1 MASEFLK
8 RKAEERAKIIDQKY
22 GKGAYGSTADLNK
35 KRAEAKKET
44 SKSSS
49 TKSGGAKTEKSQAS
63 SVGSKVGSILGK
75 TTPSVGLPI
84 SSSTKKTTDFNS
96 ESQNVYKNVKNKTTA
111 KTTTTSN
118 LTEKQR
124 KARIKDIDAELK
136 NLNIKL
142 GGYSRA
148 KAYGT
153 SKAMEAEEQK
163 VKDRISEL
171 SKEKKTL
178 QRTGTFT
185 AAELKQFEID
195 DAKAKKSALPTYNPT
210 SRVAPSGVEAYK
222 KNIAAHSALD
232 KEIDT
237 LERQKELY
245 DDINDFSEVV
255 HKEDSGKGLG
265 AWVNNFDSQ
274 WRATYRSNKL
284 SREADKAAAKYHAD
298 PTEENKQLAYAY
310 DALAREYAKNNE
322 EALDD
327 ENVSASWLTK
337 TLAGYLPQF
346 EDQIIP
352 ELVGGGLGGLLGSA
366 VGAPNV
372 GASIGAGI
380 GTYSQS
386 YDVMRGSVYRTLL
399 AEGVDSEIASQ
410 AAEDEALISSLIEG
424 GETALSWLL
433 MGGGKAISAV
443 VGAAKSSV
451 AKGSTSAA
459 TKFIANMATKG
470 AAKKAVSTAT
480 TPLWKTGVK
489 TALGIGLDAGGEYI
503 EEFAQQGVS
512 IANKERA
519 LQGETGKGNLIK
531 GASKLTYD
539 ALTGKNSEALAEMH
553 EAGTEGFKI
562 GLMMGGSKVITT
574 NVISHYANAKT
585 VKNQNE
591 ILDTIIKDDETL
603 TALIKEGKAS
613 GEGTVSAKIAKEV
626 EQAKES
632 GKVTRNHVKS
642 LIAANEVYIQ
652 EEAKYNA
659 DPLELAAMEVVNS
672 ETKQTT
678 PTTIKSIKKTT
689 GFGDEGAK
697 LVSTLMDSDGLTLE
711 QAEGVVKTAYVAGTT
726 NVEKAKVSF
735 ATPVQEQAF
744 DAGKTDRIMDD
755 NAAKSN
761 VKKATV
767 YEGSFTENEYT
778 KNFSD
783 AQKKMISI
791 VSKDFGMDSSVVD
804 KIIADKVTGA
814 EANASHED
822 GVMQISSTAE
832 QVIHELVL
840 HESGHRMK
848 QLAPTEFGVL
858 MDALYERSM
867 RNNQRAGIPLAT
879 NYDYIKA
886 QHNNAGITLS
896 TGGYLEEFAVRE
908 LETIFESAE
917 EFNNWVSEIDSNP
930 QVKSAWRKFVDW
942 IAQIVEDIKRA
953 ISQRNMNK
961 EERAEANRQLAEL
974 EHIKE
979 LYADAYKAARGV
991 VSERKTVQK
1000 PEAKKGTTSKTQN
1013 LSKERQA
1020 SDNTVSEEGEITN
1033 RTKKVLSGE
1042 KAVGVADG
1050 QAYVSDGKVFVP
1062 VNNVN
1067 VAKAELGATE
1077 SKKVGENISKL
1088 LTKSDF
1094 TPINENYVDGNLEGV
1109 GAVRLFTDEKGREIA
1124 LKKEIAEYFEGYNLE
1139 ATFRGGKPYAIKA
1152 TDNNGNVVGA
1162 AMAVWIS
1169 TSGQKYK
1176 ITDAKEAS
1184 TKNTKNKTGATE
1196 RATTNKEIA
1205 PNKKSEPQT
1214 KTEGIKEGDI
1224 FVAKK
1229 AGTTYKILSRD
1240 DRDTIVEITSAEG
1253 TKRTIIS
1260 NEIADRNLINMSDEG
1275 ITKWID
1281 EDSHIDN
1288 RTWEDVGSRQVK
1300 AFQYLFPEMREYY
1313 MPLAREL
1320 LSDLSNTIKGERIQ
1334 IGTYEQ
1340 GDQEWIGVS
1349 RMTSDAI
1356 ARIKDTTNASYD
1368 EIENALERLIN
1379 DKGQENI
1386 ALAKRIE
1393 LVFDDMLTDG
1403 YKTFEGEKIPP
1414 NEEYITKK
1422 EALIGKTYEGKNADE
1437 DLDWLFDTNFSLKN
1451 KNLTIDSRIPFTVLK
1466 KYINVGGKNKAA
1478 LNNLEAEVRNLK
1490 RETYQNDPTGYRAR
1504 ITGDTIGKAI
1514 KPTTNK
1520 AFSPFTIEHIRNLN
1534 AIRMLPELFKKAVY
1548 VDSLPPQKGKNQNQS
1563 YKEFHHFVAPLFM
1576 NHREFRAL
1584 ITAREKV
1591 NSNTLY
1597 VLKVDVLPTQK
1608 KAHSLGNTAK
1618 NAVGSQSLS
1627 VPSDISIP
1635 ELVNGVNIFNYDTNT
1650 DKVYSDKDIKF
1661 SLKDSEYLELA
1672 KDPIKNEARLR
1683 ELVYEAARKAFP
1695 NSKITT
1701 KDGKLRIVYH
1711 GTNTGDFTVFNPDY
1725 IGMSSGDDGF
1735 FGMGFYFA
1743 YSKGEASYYGA
1754 KRIIPAYLNLKNP
1767 FNFDKEL
1774 QTYKGKKASSGYA
1787 PDAVAFMNFADKF
1800 QGIAKNITVDV
1811 LEKDSDTYKAL
1822 PLSEFSKAFK
1832 DVIENKEFE
1841 YQEIKNEYG
1850 ETETLVL
1857 ADPQQH
1863 EYEYNGKT
1871 HKYKDYGFEKR
1882 FWDKPNELDVAY
1894 EYLSRSV
1901 YSRIDMYNKTRLI
1914 LDNNK
1919 EFTNAL
1925 KDMGYDGAIQSEYG
1939 DEAVAFDSEQIKSA
1953 EPVTYDDNGNVI
1965 PLSERFNEK
1974 NDDIRYSL
1982 KDSEGNTLSEGQKEF
1997 FKDTK
2002 VKDENGNLLVV
2013 YHGSPAKFTVFDHSH
2028 INAHGNSHGRG
2039 FYFTEKKSL
2048 AEGFEKGDGQ
2058 LLEGYLNITN
2068 PLSEDKV
2075 TIQKANLHKLIKAT
2089 CKAEAQSLVDD
2100 DGYDNI
2106 NEALRDTWISNYV
2119 DTYSTSLND
2128 AYREV
2133 TDIIY
2138 SANDN
2143 DVEMVAEL
2151 TNAGAGTGNT
2161 LRLVHD
2167 ILGYDGVIYTATDG
2181 THEFVSLVSNQFKD
2195 IDNINPT
2202 SNPDINR
2209 SLKGGM
2215 SNEEIRKTVAEY
2227 AEGGKV
2233 PTEKYNELIKT
2244 YGAITKGEKPHRDV
2258 KVPAQTA
2265 EDKKVSQTVRTILEA
2280 EVTPDEAVPTIEKM
2294 VEDGVFS
2301 YDVYTD
2307 QEAIENGEDYIK
2319 EHGWE
2324 QSLVDWFDAVNKGE
2338 VSKDTTTT
2346 GWILY
2351 NHAANSGDAKTAL
2364 MILDAMV
2371 RHQRSAAQALQATRI
2386 LKKLSPE
2393 TQLYGVQKSVSAFQN
2408 ELKEK
2413 YGKKAPDLEIDEELA
2428 EQFLNAETQEERDAV
2443 IREIYKD
2450 IGIQMT
2456 SNWLD
2461 KWNAWRYL
2469 AMLGNP
2475 RTHIRNIA
2483 GNAFFAPVVLTKDL
2497 FATPIE
2503 YFAHKASRGKMQRSK
2518 SILWGSKSDIAL
2530 LQAAWNDYANV
2541 ADLVS
2546 NGGKYNDYTAVN
2558 ARSEIEEGRKIFKS
2572 KLFAPVEWA
2581 RKGNSKLLEVE
2592 DIWFSKPHYAYALA
2606 QYCKANNITAE
2617 QIAKGKAIAPAR
2629 EYAIKEAQKATYKDT
2644 NGFSQMVSEWGRNRS
2659 EKNAVKR
2666 AFNIVVEGVLPFRKT
2681 PANILVRGVEY
2692 SPLGLLKGLT
2702 RDLYKVAKG
2711 EMNAH
2716 EAIDNISAGLTGT
2729 GLLALGIYLAA
2740 EGLIRGHGEDEED
2753 ERKFKEMQGHQSYS
2767 LELPDGTSITLD
2779 WLAPEALPFFVG
2791 VNLWESTQ
2799 GSKEETNLSAMLKSV
2814 SNITEP
2820 MLEMSCLQG
2829 LNDLIE
2835 GVGNAAS
2842 NETSG
2847 LMAILSSAVTS
2858 YLTQGIP
2865 TLAGQI
2871 ERTKEEERM
2880 TTYTEKNSFLTGD
2893 MQYILGKA
2901 SAKIPGWDYAQIP
2914 YVDAWGRREASGTA
2928 LNRGLNN
2935 FLNPAYTSEIE
2946 SSETEKE
2953 LLRLYEQTGDASV
2966 FPERA
2971 EKSFTVDGEDKH
2983 LTAAE
2988 YVKYAEL
2995 KGQKSY
3001 KLITE
3006 LLGSDAYKSLDDE
3019 GKVRA
3024 IKDAYDYANQKAK
3037 QAISNFKPQAWV
3049 SEADEF
3055 GEAENY
3061 ISFRTVVKETETS
3074 HKDNG
3079 EKFTKADYVEI
3090 VSDMAETD
3098 DEAWKMYLA
3107 EYDSV
3112 ADIKA
3117 EKFDIDPV
3125 VYMTAR
3131 IEMGNIKADYIY
3143 NGERVDGN
3151 SLTDEQRKNAKQVKN
3166 SRKEKIVSYLNSVCD
3181 NEKDYLYLLG
3191 IEYSSITDDDDYVSY
3206 FGK

>member
-8 RKAEERAKIIDQKY
+8 RKAEERAKVIDQKY

-35 KRAEAKKET
+35 KRAEAKKAT

-210 SRVAPSGVEAYK
+210 ARVAPSGVEAYK

-274 WRATYRSNKL
+274 WRANYRSNEL
-284 SREADKAAAKYHAD
+284 SREADKAMAKYLAD
-298 PTEENKQLAYAY
+298 PTEENKEIAYAY
-310 DALAREYAKNNE
+310 AAFANEYAKNNKS
-322 EALDD
+322 ALDD
-327 ENVSASWLTK
+327 KNVKASWLTK
-337 TLAGYLPQF
+337 SLAGYLPQLK
-346 EDQIIP
+346 DQVVP

-399 AEGVDSEIASQ
+399 AEGVDEDVALQAS
-410 AAEDEALISSLIEG
+410 EDEALISSLIEG

-459 TKFIANMATKG
+459 TKFIANMATKQ

-480 TPLWKTGVK
+480 TPLWKTGMK
-489 TALGIGLDAGGEYI
+489 TVLGIGVDALGEYG
-503 EEFAQQGVS
+503 EEFSQQGVS

-519 LQGETGKGNLIK
+519 LRGETGLGNLVSNT
-531 GASKLTYD
+531 GSLMWDVAR
-539 ALTGKNSEALAEMH
+539 GKNPEALAEMH

-562 GLMMGGSKVITT
+562 GLMMGGSKVVTR
-574 NVISHYANAKT
+574 NVVSHYANAKT

-591 ILDTIIKDDETL
+591 ILDTIINDDETL

-613 GEGTVSAKIAKEV
+613 GEGTVSDKIAKEV
-626 EQAKES
+626 EQAKSE
-632 GKVTRNHVKS
+632 GKVTRNLIKS

-678 PTTIKSIKKTT
+678 PTTVKSIKKAT

-697 LVSTLMDSDGLTLE
+697 LVSTLMDSEGLTLE

-744 DAGKTDRIMDD
+744 NAGKTDRIMDD
-755 NAAKSN
+755 DIAKAKA
-761 VKKATV
+761 KKATV

-814 EANASHED
+814 EANASHVD

-953 ISQRNMNK
+953 ISQRNMTK

-1000 PEAKKGTTSKTQN
+1000 PEAKKGTTSKAQN

-1050 QAYVSDGKVFVP
+1050 QAYVSDGKVFIP

-1152 TDNNGNVVGA
+1152 TDNNGNVVGV

-1176 ITDAKEAS
+1176 ITDVKGAA

-1260 NEIADRNLINMSDEG
+1260 NEIADRNFINMSDEG
-1275 ITKWID
+1275 ITEWID
-1281 EDSHIDN
+1281 ENLHIDN

-1320 LSDLSNTIKGERIQ
+1320 LSDLSNTIKGERLQ

-1368 EIENALERLIN
+1368 EIQNALERLIN
-1379 DKGQENI
+1379 DNGQENI

-1422 EALIGKTYEGKNADE
+1422 EALIGKTYEGKNAEGDSDWWEGLDLSLKDIRKGEFSATIDE
-1437 DLDWLFDTNFSLKN
+1437 GLNGTPKYSIKVQNKKTIDFLENQEHITTYKAMQLIDGKLYPPMAAKTKGADGKYRLTNASELGAWQRAVEDPSNIKFNDKGVGYYVLNKGDGSSVTAAYNPYEHSSNLVLNDQFEGAYKRDNLVTVECVIPKSEMTSGYKARHAKDATGVLDWKSGVVAGKIKNNKRKVYLSRWLKPVRILTDAETAKMYKDALGDSNVSVPFNVVTPSLLSELEKIGVLIDYEGSPLYKSNQERNKGKKNYSLADTNSTKNLEIKINEEYNGNVSYSLKWHTDLSKAEAIQVVKWLRKAGSPENTKITDTANWYKGRINGRPLFVIYSTVYSNDPTIMYEISGTNALDELDILFKTMEVMDSERSSVEKSRIVNELLEGNWVQQKHNMANNNAGPGGRGSNIGYASVLQGKSSKFIGSRAFRNVVKNIYDIQEQDGQSSYSLKN
-1451 KNLTIDSRIPFTVLK
+1451 N
-1466 KYINVGGKNKAA
+1466 
-1478 LNNLEAEVRNLK
+1478 
-1490 RETYQNDPTGYRAR
+1490 
-1504 ITGDTIGKAI
+1504 
-1514 KPTTNK
+1514 
-1520 AFSPFTIEHIRNLN
+1520 
-1534 AIRMLPELFKKAVY
+1534 
-1548 VDSLPPQKGKNQNQS
+1548 
-1563 YKEFHHFVAPLFM
+1563 
-1576 NHREFRAL
+1576 
-1584 ITAREKV
+1584 
-1591 NSNTLY
+1591 
-1597 VLKVDVLPTQK
+1597 
-1608 KAHSLGNTAK
+1608 
-1618 NAVGSQSLS
+1618 
-1627 VPSDISIP
+1627 
-1635 ELVNGVNIFNYDTNT
+1635 
-1650 DKVYSDKDIKF
+1650 
-1661 SLKDSEYLELA
+1661 EYLELA
-1672 KDPIKNEARLR
+1672 KNPKQNEARLR
-1683 ELVYEAARKAFP
+1683 ALVDEAAEKAFP
-1695 NSKITT
+1695 NSKLRGS
-1701 KDGKLRIVYH
+1701 DGKLRIV
-1711 GTNTGDFTVFNPDY
+1711 
-1725 IGMSSGDDGF
+1725 
-1735 FGMGFYFA
+1735 
-1743 YSKGEASYYGA
+1743 
-1754 KRIIPAYLNLKNP
+1754 
-1767 FNFDKEL
+1767 
-1774 QTYKGKKASSGYA
+1774 
-1787 PDAVAFMNFADKF
+1787 
-1800 QGIAKNITVDV
+1800 
-1811 LEKDSDTYKAL
+1811 
-1822 PLSEFSKAFK
+1822 
-1832 DVIENKEFE
+1832 
-1841 YQEIKNEYG
+1841 
-1850 ETETLVL
+1850 
-1857 ADPQQH
+1857 
-1863 EYEYNGKT
+1863 
-1871 HKYKDYGFEKR
+1871 
-1882 FWDKPNELDVAY
+1882 
-1894 EYLSRSV
+1894 
-1901 YSRIDMYNKTRLI
+1901 
-1914 LDNNK
+1914 
-1919 EFTNAL
+1919 
-1925 KDMGYDGAIQSEYG
+1925 
-1939 DEAVAFDSEQIKSA
+1939 
-1953 EPVTYDDNGNVI
+1953 
-1965 PLSERFNEK
+1965 
-1974 NDDIRYSL
+1974 
-1982 KDSEGNTLSEGQKEF
+1982 
-1997 FKDTK
+1997 
-2002 VKDENGNLLVV
+2002 
-2013 YHGSPAKFTVFDHSH
+2013 
-2028 INAHGNSHGRG
+2028 
-2039 FYFTEKKSL
+2039 
-2048 AEGFEKGDGQ
+2048 
-2058 LLEGYLNITN
+2058 
-2068 PLSEDKV
+2068 
-2075 TIQKANLHKLIKAT
+2075 
-2089 CKAEAQSLVDD
+2089 
-2100 DGYDNI
+2100 
-2106 NEALRDTWISNYV
+2106 
-2119 DTYSTSLND
+2119 
-2128 AYREV
+2128 
-2133 TDIIY
+2133 
-2138 SANDN
+2138 
-2143 DVEMVAEL
+2143 
-2151 TNAGAGTGNT
+2151 
-2161 LRLVHD
+2161 
-2167 ILGYDGVIYTATDG
+2167 
-2181 THEFVSLVSNQFKD
+2181 
-2195 IDNINPT
+2195 
-2202 SNPDINR
+2202 
-2209 SLKGGM
+2209 
-2215 SNEEIRKTVAEY
+2215 
-2227 AEGGKV
+2227 
-2233 PTEKYNELIKT
+2233 
-2244 YGAITKGEKPHRDV
+2244 
-2258 KVPAQTA
+2258 
-2265 EDKKVSQTVRTILEA
+2265 
-2280 EVTPDEAVPTIEKM
+2280 
-2294 VEDGVFS
+2294 
-2301 YDVYTD
+2301 
-2307 QEAIENGEDYIK
+2307 
-2319 EHGWE
+2319 
-2324 QSLVDWFDAVNKGE
+2324 
-2338 VSKDTTTT
+2338 
-2346 GWILY
+2346 
-2351 NHAANSGDAKTAL
+2351 
-2364 MILDAMV
+2364 
-2371 RHQRSAAQALQATRI
+2371 
-2386 LKKLSPE
+2386 
-2393 TQLYGVQKSVSAFQN
+2393 
-2408 ELKEK
+2408 
-2413 YGKKAPDLEIDEELA
+2413 
-2428 EQFLNAETQEERDAV
+2428 
-2443 IREIYKD
+2443 
-2450 IGIQMT
+2450 
-2456 SNWLD
+2456 
-2461 KWNAWRYL
+2461 
-2469 AMLGNP
+2469 
-2475 RTHIRNIA
+2475 
-2483 GNAFFAPVVLTKDL
+2483 
-2497 FATPIE
+2497 
-2503 YFAHKASRGKMQRSK
+2503 
-2518 SILWGSKSDIAL
+2518 
-2530 LQAAWNDYANV
+2530 
-2541 ADLVS
+2541 
-2546 NGGKYNDYTAVN
+2546 
-2558 ARSEIEEGRKIFKS
+2558 
-2572 KLFAPVEWA
+2572 
-2581 RKGNSKLLEVE
+2581 
-2592 DIWFSKPHYAYALA
+2592 
-2606 QYCKANNITAE
+2606 
-2617 QIAKGKAIAPAR
+2617 
-2629 EYAIKEAQKATYKDT
+2629 
-2644 NGFSQMVSEWGRNRS
+2644 
-2659 EKNAVKR
+2659 
-2666 AFNIVVEGVLPFRKT
+2666 
-2681 PANILVRGVEY
+2681 
-2692 SPLGLLKGLT
+2692 
-2702 RDLYKVAKG
+2702 
-2711 EMNAH
+2711 
-2716 EAIDNISAGLTGT
+2716 
-2729 GLLALGIYLAA
+2729 
-2740 EGLIRGHGEDEED
+2740 
-2753 ERKFKEMQGHQSYS
+2753 
-2767 LELPDGTSITLD
+2767 
-2779 WLAPEALPFFVG
+2779 
-2791 VNLWESTQ
+2791 
-2799 GSKEETNLSAMLKSV
+2799 
-2814 SNITEP
+2814 
-2820 MLEMSCLQG
+2820 
-2829 LNDLIE
+2829 
-2835 GVGNAAS
+2835 
-2842 NETSG
+2842 
-2847 LMAILSSAVTS
+2847 
-2858 YLTQGIP
+2858 
-2865 TLAGQI
+2865 
-2871 ERTKEEERM
+2871 
-2880 TTYTEKNSFLTGD
+2880 
-2893 MQYILGKA
+2893 
-2901 SAKIPGWDYAQIP
+2901 
-2914 YVDAWGRREASGTA
+2914 
-2928 LNRGLNN
+2928 
-2935 FLNPAYTSEIE
+2935 
-2946 SSETEKE
+2946 
-2953 LLRLYEQTGDASV
+2953 
-2966 FPERA
+2966 
-2971 EKSFTVDGEDKH
+2971 
-2983 LTAAE
+2983 
-2988 YVKYAEL
+2988 
-2995 KGQKSY
+2995 
-3001 KLITE
+3001 
-3006 LLGSDAYKSLDDE
+3006 
-3019 GKVRA
+3019 
-3024 IKDAYDYANQKAK
+3024 
-3037 QAISNFKPQAWV
+3037 
-3049 SEADEF
+3049 
-3055 GEAENY
+3055 
-3061 ISFRTVVKETETS
+3061 
-3074 HKDNG
+3074 
-3079 EKFTKADYVEI
+3079 
-3090 VSDMAETD
+3090 
-3098 DEAWKMYLA
+3098 
-3107 EYDSV
+3107 
-3112 ADIKA
+3112 
-3117 EKFDIDPV
+3117 
-3125 VYMTAR
+3125 
-3131 IEMGNIKADYIY
+3131 
-3143 NGERVDGN
+3143 
-3151 SLTDEQRKNAKQVKN
+3151 
-3166 SRKEKIVSYLNSVCD
+3166 
-3181 NEKDYLYLLG
+3181 
-3191 IEYSSITDDDDYVSY
+3191 
-3206 FGK
+3206 